1 MFIGFGLGVA
11 IIVLNYLNAL
21 PGEANNFNL
30 MLGLVFITGG
40 FIMATQYR

>member
-1 MFIGFGLGVA
+1 MFIGFGVGVG

-30 MLGLVFITGG
+30 ILGLLFITGG